1 MTAKYILNAQD
12 DAVKSHV
19 KIIFSINF
27 EKREFDPDSIIPG
40 NPFQIDVKMTEDT

>member
-19 KIIFSINF
+19 AF
-27 EKREFDPDSIIPG
+27 EKRKFDPDSIIPG